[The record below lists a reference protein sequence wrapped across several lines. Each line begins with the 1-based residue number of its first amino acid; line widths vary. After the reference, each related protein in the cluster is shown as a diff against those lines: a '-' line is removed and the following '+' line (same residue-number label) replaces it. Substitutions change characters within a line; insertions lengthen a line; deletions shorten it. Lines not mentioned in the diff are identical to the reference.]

1 MNERFELNF
10 KNKEVRVW
18 LYLFLVTVIIS
29 VFVGSYSGMQYVI
42 MPSVLFFIS
51 YRSWRFFYRRHQ
63 QSV

>member
-18 LYLFLVTVIIS
+18 LYLFIVTVIIS

-42 MPSVLFFIS
+42 IPSVLFFIS

-63 QSV
+63 